1 MNFAKVQNSIDD
13 MSWLEWE
20 DKGSEQWNVGNKG
33 QREKKNSWEQKI
45 VVSLL
50 SKSKQESQHIVD
62 LWWTPLAGHA
72 L

>member
-13 MSWLEWE
+13 MRWLEWE

-33 QREKKNSWEQKI
+33 QREKRNSGKHKL
-45 VVSLL
+45 VVSLP
-50 SKSKQESQHIVD
+50 SKSEQESQHIVD
-62 LWWTPLAGHA
+62 LWWAPWAGDA